1 MIYSTSS
8 RYSPGI
14 QKNVSVTIKIH
25 IIIKGNQYFFKIYF
39 VTRDVKVKVNIKIYN
54 TFVGR
59 NKLQLTKSKEKRSDI
74 IFEIQILE
82 KLFLYLLEAF

>member
-1 MIYSTSS
+1 MIYSMTS

-14 QKNVSVTIKIH
+14 QKHISVTNEGH
-25 IIIKGNQYFFKIYF
+25 INTKGNQYFFKIYF
-39 VTRDVKVKVNIKIYN
+39 VTRDVNVKVNIKIYN

-59 NKLQLTKSKEKRSDI
+59 NKLQLTKAKIKRSDI
-74 IFEIQILE
+74 IFQIQILE